1 MISVLGYELQRAKQ
15 LLEESGYAVCCTE
28 IRSRK
33 GVEGNE
39 ARVVRQLEK
48 EGCVELVYA
57 IFKTDCEF
65 GG

>member
-1 MISVLGYELQRAKQ
+1 MISVLGYELQRGKQ
-15 LLEESGYAVCCTE
+15 LLEEMGYTVCCTE

-39 ARVVRQLEK
+39 GRIVRQLEK
-48 EGCVELVYA
+48 DGCVELVYA